1 MKHTHNTDFIVT
13 SMILIQFRPKQK
25 LIQNDNN
32 NKCNPIPM
40 FNIIQGCKARSKPT
54 EYFINED
61 RKIEHSDWQPDNKQQ
76 LNLKVQ
82 RKVTT
87 QQTVLLELVYS
98 LIGWFEK
105 TQFLTIWSAV
115 RKSCL
120 AAIGK

>member
-1 MKHTHNTDFIVT
+1 MQSNSDVQHHTRMQVEKN
-13 SMILIQFRPKQK
+13 
-25 LIQNDNN
+25 
-32 NKCNPIPM
+32 
-40 FNIIQGCKARSKPT
+40 KPT

-61 RKIEHSDWQPDNKQQ
+61 SKIHSDWQPDNKQQ

-105 TQFLTIWSAV
+105 TQVLKIWSAV
-115 RKSCL
+115 WKSCL